1 MRYSFYAAALVLSL
15 LVHGLLLFGG
25 GWFVD
30 RLPAATPAQ
39 LDLSSVELSLSDE
52 PVETAAPSVVPSPV
66 PLPDAPPPPPILPE
80 FVPLTQTESD
90 VRVPDETPVE
100 IAPPDVEAPP
110 PEEKRAD
117 VPPPAPAVAPAP
129 APRQARIDAP
139 PSPRRTI
146 KPAYPE
152 GARRRGEEGNVTLE
166 LSVNAAGGVD
176 EVAVL
181 VSSGFAELDAAA
193 VKAARAARF
202 TPAKSGGRAVSARAH
217 LTLEFRLKN

>member
-15 LVHGLLLFGG
+15 LVHGLLFFGG
-25 GWFVD
+25 GWVVD
-30 RLPAATPAQ
+30 RLPVATPAQ

-52 PVETAAPSVVPSPV
+52 PVETAAPSLAVPPVPSPDV
-66 PLPDAPPPPPILPE
+66 PPPPPPQVAEPI
-80 FVPLTQTESD
+80 PLTQEDSD
-90 VRVPDETPVE
+90 IP
-100 IAPPDVEAPP
+100 APEAEPIEMPAPAVEA
-110 PEEKRAD
+110 
-117 VPPPAPAVAPAP
+117 PPPAPAVAPAP

-202 TPAKSGGRAVSARAH
+202 TPAKSGGRAVSSRAH